1 MQNWQVYRFLQN
13 WQPLKILAILQAY
26 RFLQIGRL
34 REDNADNM
42 GLMLLFHCKTIKY
55 RMRKSQLQNIL
66 QINQSCLRPKRCE
79 LANELNLPENTIK
92 VFETHFKMKMATN
105 DVDWR
110 DEWGLIKQSAGT
122 LLQSTAVF

>member
-1 MQNWQVYRFLQN
+1 M
-13 WQPLKILAILQAY
+13 PK
-26 RFLQIGRL
+26 
-34 REDNADNM
+34 
-42 GLMLLFHCKTIKY
+42 C
-55 RMRKSQLQNIL
+55 QLQNIP

-92 VFETHFKMKMATN
+92 VFETHFKMEMATH

-122 LLQSTAVF
+122 LPQSTALF